1 MVLQS
6 RRSWSLIPQDSGAL
20 LPTMLAGSLL
30 IAVLAVGTLAPYVVG
45 LRGIQDRIHFLCD
58 DAHIQLVYQPIFDL
72 TTMKPV
78 GCEVLMRLKEGDR
91 LWMTDQVIP
100 AILQSG
106 LARRFDPAVTRKRT
120 EESQVGN

>member
-30 IAVLAVGTLAPYVVG
+30 IDVLAVGTLAPYVVG
-45 LRGIQDRIHFLCD
+45 LRGIQNRIHFLCD

-72 TTMKPV
+72 TTMQPV
-78 GCEVLMRLKEGDR
+78 GCDVLMRLKEGDR
-91 LWMTDQVIP
+91 LWIYW
-100 AILQSG
+100 
-106 LARRFDPAVTRKRT
+106 K
-120 EESQVGN
+120 SQRLHSSH